1 MPRDR
6 EARGRAQRPRGSR
19 AGRRHDSNS
28 HMHARYDACAYVCM
42 HVVVGSG
49 LLAQLESL
57 RKHVAELPTCAGCH
71 YGALRF
77 QK

>member
-19 AGRRHDSNS
+19 AGRRHDS
-28 HMHARYDACAYVCM
+28 HMHARYDACVYVCM